1 MNKIG
6 VAVVGFG
13 TIGSGVV
20 EILQTNRNM
29 INKRVNAD
37 VTLLYVVDKD
47 LKTDRGI
54 KVNTAVMTG
63 NYQEALDDPA
73 VNIIVEL
80 VGGTGF
86 AYTLIEESLKA
97 GKHVVT
103 ANKALLAEKGAPLF
117 KLAREQKLALGFE
130 ASVAGGIPII
140 RTVNDAL
147 AGDSIHAIYGIVNG
161 TTNYILTKMLEESW
175 SFETALKKAQ
185 ELGFAEADPTLDI
198 EGYDAAHKIA
208 LLSAIAFNTTLR
220 YDQVYVEGISNIDL
234 QDVQYAGELGYIMKL
249 LAITRKGRD
258 NRIELRVNPTL
269 VSQNNQ
275 LATGKNEF
283 NAVMIESRFLG
294 ESMYYGKG
302 AGSQPT
308 ASAVLADILDIARWD
323 ENPSKTNKYLPFND
337 YSVIEPG
344 EIQSR
349 YYIRFS
355 VLDQAGVLEKI
366 SGIFSRHQI
375 SISSMIQKERSAH
388 GYVPL
393 IMTTHLSRETDM
405 KKALDEIAELD
416 FNEYRGILIR
426 ILES

>member
-1 MNKIG
+1 MDKIG

-20 EILQTNRNM
+20 EMLQTQHD
-29 INKRVNAD
+29 IIAKRVNAE
-37 VTLLYVVDKD
+37 VSLLYVVDKD
-47 LKTDRGI
+47 LKTDRGVSVQSAI
-54 KVNTAVMTG
+54 LTDDYRK
-63 NYQEALDDPA
+63 ALNDTN

-103 ANKALLAEKGAPLF
+103 ANKALLAEKGTALF
-117 KLAREQKLALGFE
+117 ELAKKQKLALGFE

-140 RTVNDAL
+140 RTVNDGL
-147 AGDSIHAIYGIVNG
+147 AGDSVKAIYGIVNG

-208 LLSAIAFNTTLR
+208 LLSAMAFNTKIS
-220 YDQVYVEGISNIDL
+220 YDKVYVEGISDIDL

-249 LAITRKGRD
+249 LAITRKDAD
-258 NRIELRVNPTL
+258 NNIELRVNPTL
-269 VSQNNQ
+269 VSKDNQ
-275 LATGKNEF
+275 LSAVKNEF
-283 NAVMIESRFLG
+283 NAVMIESKYLG

-302 AGSQPT
+302 AGSHPT
-308 ASAVLADILDIARWD
+308 ASAVLADILDIARWKD
-323 ENPSKTNKYLPFND
+323 NPDKTNKYLSFND
-337 YSVIEPG
+337 FPIIPSG
-344 EIQSR
+344 EIMSR

-355 VLDQAGVLEKI
+355 VLDRTGVLEKI
-366 SGIFSRHQI
+366 SGIFAQHQI

-388 GYVPL
+388 DYVPL
-393 IMTTHLSRETDM
+393 ILTTHLARETDM
-405 KKALDEIAELD
+405 KKALDEIAKLD

-426 ILES
+426 IL